1 MFDTISFERLLEVTA
16 EDLTEIRDNLGA
28 VYMDET
34 INSETKNVAL
44 ATAFNTIDSWS
55 SYFGKFKEIQESK
68 LDELNRANASLVNEN
83 KKLAS
88 ENSKLKE
95 DLAMLNEKMNNANYK
110 IGTLQATLEARNDNS
125 NMIQVDIVEMIES
138 LEKAVNLIEENAKT
152 ISTATHM
159 KNRHIGSGDEHPA
172 YRQDVDSK
180 ALIDDY
186 QSGKL
191 NLKELAEKYDMTSP
205 GLRDRLIKLGVYKSV
220 YKSHK

>member
-1 MFDTISFERLLEVTA
+1 MFETITFEKLLEVTDDDLA
-16 EDLTEIRDNLGA
+16 EIKNRLSE
-28 VYMDET
+28 VYMDDT
-34 INSETKNVAL
+34 IDTEVKHAAL
-44 ATAFNTIDSWS
+44 ADAFNTIDSWS
-55 SYFGKFKEIQESK
+55 SYFSKFKEIQESK
-68 LDELNRANASLVNEN
+68 LDELNRANASLVVEN

-95 DLAMLNEKMNNANYK
+95 DLVMLNEKINNAHYK

-159 KNRHIGSGDEHPA
+159 KNRHIGSGNEHPA

-180 ALIDDY
+180 ALIEDY
-186 QSGKL
+186 NSGKF

>member
-1 MFDTISFERLLEVTA
+1 MFETITFEKLLEVTA
-16 EDLTEIRDNLGA
+16 DDLYEIKNRLSD
-28 VYMDET
+28 VYMNET
-34 INSETKNVAL
+34 IDSETKNIAL
-44 ATAFNTIDSWS
+44 ATSFNIIDSWS
-55 SYFGKFKEIQESK
+55 SYFSKFKEIQDSK
-68 LDELNRANASLVNEN
+68 LDELNRANASLVSEN

-95 DLAMLNEKMNNANYK
+95 DLVMLNEKMNTAHYK
-110 IGTLQATLEARNDNS
+110 IGTLQSTIEARNDNS
-125 NMIQVDIVEMIES
+125 NMIQVDIVEVIES

-186 QSGKL
+186 NSGKF
-191 NLKELAEKYDMTSP
+191 NLKELAEKYGMTSP
-205 GLRDRLIKLGVYKSV
+205 GLRDRLIKLGVYKRV

>member
-1 MFDTISFERLLEVTA
+1 MFETITFEKILEVTA
-16 EDLTEIRDNLGA
+16 RDLDIIKNRLSE
-28 VYMDET
+28 VYMDDT
-34 INSETKNVAL
+34 IDTEVKYAAL
-44 ATAFNTIDSWS
+44 ADAFNTIDSWS
-55 SYFGKFKEIQESK
+55 YYFSKFKEIQDSK
-68 LDELNRANASLVNEN
+68 IDEINRANASLVSEN

-95 DLAMLNEKMNNANYK
+95 YLVMLNEKINNAHYK

-159 KNRHIGSGDEHPA
+159 KNRHIGSGNEHPA

-186 QSGKL
+186 NSGKF
-191 NLKELAEKYDMTSP
+191 NLKELAEKYGMTSP

>member
-1 MFDTISFERLLEVTA
+1 M
-16 EDLTEIRDNLGA
+16 
-28 VYMDET
+28 
-34 INSETKNVAL
+34 
-44 ATAFNTIDSWS
+44 FNTIT
-55 SYFGKFKEIQESK
+55 ISK
-68 LDELNRANASLVNEN
+68 LLEKTNEQLSQATELLVEAYSIHNSEQSEMSHILLNARLADAVNKFRDWSAYYNRYTELIDDEKEQSKLLVI
-83 KKLAS
+83 
-88 ENSKLKE
+88 ENSN
-95 DLAMLNEKMNNANYK
+95 LNKQITDKDAQIANLMNIIKASHN
-110 IGTLQATLEARNDNS
+110 NDNER
-125 NMIQVDIVEMIES
+125 IELAEAVEAMNS
-138 LEKAVNLIEENAKT
+138 ALKLINENAKT

-186 QSGKL
+186 NSGKF